1 MIFEDFLRK
10 CKIKLFERRHAYR
23 TTFGGPLGKEVL
35 KDLAKFCHAH
45 ESTFHTD
52 AGLSRVKQGKHD
64 VWLRIAHHL
73 NLTEQ
78 QLWDLYDGREVDVS
92 S

>member
-1 MIFEDFLRK
+1 MTFEDFLRK

-35 KDLAKFCHAH
+35 ADLAKFCRAH
-45 ESTFHTD
+45 SPTFHED
-52 AGLSRVKQGKHD
+52 PRAHALAEGRREVR
-64 VWLRIAHHL
+64 LRIANHM

-78 QLWDLYDGREVDVS
+78 QLWDLYDGRDTDVS
-92 S
+92 A